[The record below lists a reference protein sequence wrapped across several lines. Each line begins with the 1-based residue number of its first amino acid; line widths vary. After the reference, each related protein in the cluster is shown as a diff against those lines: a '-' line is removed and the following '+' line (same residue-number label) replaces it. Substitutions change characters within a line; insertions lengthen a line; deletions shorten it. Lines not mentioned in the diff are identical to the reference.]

1 MLNISNLSVHF
12 TGEYLFKDVQFIVA
26 DNDKIGLVGKNGVGK
41 TTLLRILAK
50 ELVPQSG
57 TIVITEGHK
66 IGYLPQ
72 EMKLESHETVFNEVI
87 NAIVEKKQLDA
98 EISALQSAIE
108 NETDFKSKDY
118 LKRIDRL
125 EQLNRQYNY
134 LDFNR
139 IEANSEKILLG
150 LGFEKKDFSRP
161 VSQFSYGWQMRI
173 ELAKILLRKTEVLLL
188 DEPTNH
194 LDIESIQWLESF
206 LQTYSGA
213 IVMVSHDKA
222 FLDNICKRTL
232 EITHKNIEDY
242 NCNYSTYV
250 TRRAE
255 RVEHQK
261 QMFANQQKE
270 RAEIERFIEQF
281 RYKPT
286 KAKQVQSRIKMLEKM
301 DIVEVDAIDVS
312 HIHFAFPP
320 APPCDKVAFDLKD
333 LVLSFDG
340 MKNVLN
346 QVDLTILRGE
356 KIALVGKN
364 GEGKTTLVRILTGE
378 LQPTNGVFSKG
389 KMVKIGYFSQNHNQF
404 LDLKKTV
411 FQTIDDIAVGE
422 MRTKVRE
429 ILGSFLFSN
438 SDMEKPVSV
447 LSGGEKSR
455 LVLAKLLLEPYNVLI
470 LDEPTNHLDMTSK
483 DVLKNALLKYNGT
496 LLIVSHDRDFLQGLT
511 DKVIALKN
519 GKTKEYIGDIQYYL
533 EQTKADS
540 LIEKA
545 RPVIKNEKIENI
557 SENKLSWQEQKQ
569 KESILRKLSKQIET
583 QENEISAYE
592 QQLSALT
599 VKMSENQN
607 DNNIYIQ
614 YNQIETALN
623 KAIAEWENL
632 CVELE
637 NIQNQG

>member
-50 ELVPQSG
+50 ELAPQSG
-57 TIVITEGHK
+57 NIVITEGHK

-118 LKRIDRL
+118 LRRIDRL

-150 LGFEKKDFSRP
+150 LGFEKEDFSRP

-173 ELAKILLRKTEVLLL
+173 ELAKILLRKTEILLL

-194 LDIESIQWLESF
+194 LDIESIQWLENF
-206 LQTYSGA
+206 LQAYSGA

-222 FLDNICKRTL
+222 FLDNICTRTL

-242 NCNYSTYV
+242 NCNYSTYI
-250 TRRAE
+250 TRRVE

-301 DIVEVDAIDVS
+301 DIIEVDEIDVS
-312 HIHFAFPP
+312 HIHFVFPS

-340 MKNVLN
+340 KKNVLN
-346 QVDLTILRGE
+346 QIDLTILRGE

-378 LQPTNGVFSKG
+378 LQPTDGIFSRG
-389 KMVKIGYFSQNHNQF
+389 KIVKIGYFSQNHNQF

-411 FQTIDDIAVGE
+411 FQTIDDVAVGE

-438 SDMEKPVSV
+438 SDIEKPVSV

-511 DKVIALKN
+511 DKVIVLKN

-533 EQTKADS
+533 EQTKASS

-545 RPVIKNEKIENI
+545 SPVIKNEKIKDF

-569 KESILRKLSKQIET
+569 KESILRKLSKQIEN

-592 QQLSALT
+592 QQLSVLIHQMT
-599 VKMSENQN
+599 ENQN
-607 DNNIYIQ
+607 DNNVYIQ

-623 KAIAEWENL
+623 RAIAEWENL

-637 NIQNQG
+637 NIQNQ